1 MNEKSIKMSKKIFSS
16 VRPQR
21 ISHLIET
28 QIRQAIFDNHFGEGD
43 RIPPERELA
52 EMFDASRSSVREALR
67 SLEKAGLIKVKKGVL
82 GGAYVNISDPRPI
95 VDSFKDMLQ
104 LGQVSLEEIRQAR
117 LAIEPPVAAEAA
129 RRAGKEDIKKL
140 EEACQRHAEELMCG
154 GADIGHDQS
163 VHSLIAE
170 ISGNRV
176 FALLMKV
183 LTDIHA
189 SRMKGIRLDDQGK
202 HELIRQHAQ
211 IIEGIRKGDPDMAYE
226 EMRGHIIGIQKELSR
241 LEKAAGDSARIPGT
255 SVIHE
260 IQ

>member
-1 MNEKSIKMSKKIFSS
+1 MNKRVFSS

-28 QIRQAIFDNHFGEGD
+28 QIRQAIFDNHYAAGE

-67 SLEKAGLIKVKKGVL
+67 SLEKAGLLKIKKGVL
-82 GGAYVNISDPRPI
+82 GGAYVNVSSPKPI

-104 LGQVSLEEIRQAR
+104 LGQVNLEEIRQAR
-117 LAIEPPVAAEAA
+117 LVIEPTVAAEAA
-129 RRAGKEDIKKL
+129 RRAKEEDIKKL
-140 EEACQRHAEELMCG
+140 EETCKRHAEELISG
-154 GADIGHDQS
+154 GAAVEHDQS

-189 SRMKGIRLDDQGK
+189 FRMKGIRLDDNGK
-202 HELIRQHAQ
+202 RALIRQHEQ
-211 IIEGIRKGDPDMAYE
+211 IIEGIRKKDPEMAHE
-226 EMRGHIIGIQKELSR
+226 KMRRHIMDIQKELSR
-241 LEKAAGDSARIPGT
+241 LEKAGS
-255 SVIHE
+255 E
-260 IQ
+260 